1 MESGIRRIRRIFEY
15 CGARIFLTCLAWLP
29 WKAAHW
35 LGRRLGDV
43 WLLVDAKR
51 RKTVELQSTER
62 LGLPPNEIRSFTRRT
77 FRNIGMVFAE
87 FARLSRLRREDFFRY
102 VDFAGF
108 DGFCRSLLSEGCGL
122 VIVTAHYGNWE
133 WGNAIA
139 GLLGA
144 SGGSIARPLDN
155 PRLDGY
161 VKKIRERNGLR
172 IYDKQGALRQAL
184 RTLRNNGVV
193 GVLLDQDA
201 GSRGLM
207 SPFLGRLAS
216 TVPEPV
222 ELALRAGSP
231 LVAAVLRRSADGR
244 RFVVRYNPIPH
255 RPNPDRS
262 PDETIRELVNDLNSD
277 LSRFI
282 LEEPDQWFWIHRRW
296 KSTGRESLPARNRQD
311 RR

>member
-1 MESGIRRIRRIFEY
+1 M
-15 CGARIFLTCLAWLP
+15 
-29 WKAAHW
+29 
-35 LGRRLGDV
+35 
-43 WLLVDAKR
+43 
-51 RKTVELQSTER
+51 
-62 LGLPPNEIRSFTRRT
+62 
-77 FRNIGMVFAE
+77 
-87 FARLSRLRREDFFRY
+87 
-102 VDFAGF
+102 
-108 DGFCRSLLSEGCGL
+108 
-122 VIVTAHYGNWE
+122 IVTAHYGNWE

-139 GLLGA
+139 GLLGV

-155 PRLDGY
+155 PWLDGY

-201 GSRGLM
+201 GPRGLM

-231 LVAAVLRRSADGR
+231 LVAAVLRRGADGR
-244 RFVVRYNPIPH
+244 RFVVRYNPLPH
-255 RPNPDRS
+255 RPDPGRS
-262 PDETIRELVNDLNSD
+262 PEEEIHRLVDDLNDD

-296 KSTGRESLPARNRQD
+296 KSVGRESLPVRNRQD